1 MFPPPPVQ
9 VPTPPTVTPSNF
21 FVENPADDLTLA
33 IANAIWI
40 QQGFPVEETYLDSI
54 AMNYG
59 GGVNGV
65 DFSQNSE
72 DAYRTINQWI
82 EQATNGHINDMPPR
96 ESISSATRLAL
107 TNAVY
112 FRGEWTFPFSE
123 SQTYES
129 IFNTQDGN
137 EVSIPMMVND
147 FAVAECVR
155 GTDYHAVQLPYGRSR
170 NAAMLILLPDSGV
183 FHQVENR
190 LDAEFVVNVMSE
202 LQLTNTLTYSMP
214 RFEFESEI
222 DLQSSLSAMGMTAP
236 FGAGANFSGVSANE
250 LAVDYVGHKAT
261 ISVDE
266 QGTEASG
273 ATSVATAILGLPRPC
288 GAEVTADRPF
298 IFAIY
303 DTRRRTILFL
313 GRVMN
318 PAA

>member
-1 MFPPPPVQ
+1 
-9 VPTPPTVTPSNF
+9 
-21 FVENPADDLTLA
+21 
-33 IANAIWI
+33 
-40 QQGFPVEETYLDSI
+40 
-54 AMNYG
+54 
-59 GGVNGV
+59 
-65 DFSQNSE
+65 
-72 DAYRTINQWI
+72 
-82 EQATNGHINDMPPR
+82 
-96 ESISSATRLAL
+96 
-107 TNAVY
+107 
-112 FRGEWTFPFSE
+112 
-123 SQTYES
+123 
-129 IFNTQDGN
+129 
-137 EVSIPMMVND
+137 
-147 FAVAECVR
+147 
-155 GTDYHAVQLPYGRSR
+155 
-170 NAAMLILLPDSGV
+170 
-183 FHQVENR
+183 
-190 LDAEFVVNVMSE
+190 
-202 LQLTNTLTYSMP
+202 MP

-303 DTRRRTILFL
+303 DTRTRTILFL

>member
-1 MFPPPPVQ
+1 V
-9 VPTPPTVTPSNF
+9 
-21 FVENPADDLTLA
+21 A
-33 IANAIWI
+33 IANALWI

-72 DAYRTINQWI
+72 DVYRTINQWI

-190 LDAEFVVNVMSE
+190 LDAEFFGNVLSR
-202 LQLTNTLTYSMP
+202 LQHPISLTYSMP

-303 DTRRRTILFL
+303 DTRTRTILFL